1 MIIKIFDKQK
11 QIIAVLIYLSSVIF
25 FILGLTHPI
34 MGAEV
39 LLGLKK
45 TEIFLYDSFEY
56 FFKKREYVL
65 GMILLLFTLIL
76 PILKYLFIGL
86 KFFGF
91 KFYQSKSMHHVLE
104 IINKWAMLDVF
115 IVALLIMTFKF
126 ESSFI
131 NNYVM
136 IGASYFAI
144 SILLLMICSY
154 LTKST
159 YSTDKFLKV

>member
-1 MIIKIFDKQK
+1 MRIKKFDKPK
-11 QIIAVLIYLSSVIF
+11 HIIAVLIYLCSVIF

-39 LLGLKK
+39 VLGLKQ
-45 TEIFLYDSFEY
+45 TEIYLYDSFEY

-65 GMILLLFTLIL
+65 GVILLIFTLIL
-76 PILKYLFIGL
+76 PTLKYLFIGL

-91 KFYQSKSMHHVLE
+91 KIYKSRSMHHLLE

-131 NNYVM
+131 SNYVM
-136 IGASYFAI
+136 TGASYFAI

-154 LTKST
+154 LSKETIPK
-159 YSTDKFLKV
+159 TDY

>member
-1 MIIKIFDKQK
+1 MSIKKFDKPK
-11 QIIAVLIYLSSVIF
+11 HIIAVLIYLSSVIF

-39 LLGLKK
+39 LLGLKE
-45 TEIFLYDSFEY
+45 TEIYLYDSFEY

-65 GMILLLFTLIL
+65 GTILLIFTLVL
-76 PILKYLFIGL
+76 PIFKYLFIGL

-91 KFYQSKSMHHVLE
+91 KFYKSRSMHHVLE

-131 NNYVM
+131 SNYVM

-154 LTKST
+154 LSKETIQQTS
-159 YSTDKFLKV
+159 Y